1 MEKLLA
7 VLVDIFSKELRDL
20 YLTTVV
26 EQEINNTVL
35 ISQELSKRCIWI
47 QTGNLPTKTL
57 ENATPLETEMNR
69 RLNNIHNELKVS
81 FVCG

>member
-1 MEKLLA
+1 ME
-7 VLVDIFSKELRDL
+7 IFSKELRDL

-47 QTGNLPTKTL
+47 QTGQLPSKTL
-57 ENATPLETEMNR
+57 ENGTSLEIEINR
-69 RLNNIHNELKVS
+69 RLNNINTELKVS
-81 FVCG
+81 KALFTQSRKH